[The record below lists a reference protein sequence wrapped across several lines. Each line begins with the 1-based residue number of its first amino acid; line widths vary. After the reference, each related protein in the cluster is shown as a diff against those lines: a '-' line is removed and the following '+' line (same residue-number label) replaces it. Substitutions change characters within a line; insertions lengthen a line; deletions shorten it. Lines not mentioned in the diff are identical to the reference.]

1 MYHIYSI
8 ESHVTSETY
17 TGITRD
23 LDLTRYYHEEC
34 SVDGD
39 TYLYTFIRSHGGW
52 KNFYVKH
59 VSSHET
65 IEEARDEKVS
75 GNLNVYDQSI
85 NHVPTIYK
93 IFCRD
98 PNVPQQYVGQTI
110 NFDNRRCSHF
120 LSSSFYENTIKL
132 YEFIRSHGGWKN
144 WKMEI
149 IKQYPMVTTKQDL
162 DRLEWYWWDKLGG
175 ELNSVIPGS
184 HKEKWRGSDQEF
196 EESVCLG
203 LNLKKFSIKEIS
215 INI

>member
-8 ESHVTSETY
+8 ESHVTPETY

-23 LDLTRYYHEEC
+23 VDLTRYYHEEC

-39 TYLYTFIRSHGGW
+39 TYLYTFIRPHGGW

-93 IFCRD
+93 IFCR
-98 PNVPQQYVGQTI
+98 
-110 NFDNRRCSHF
+110 F
-120 LSSSFYENTIKL
+120 
-132 YEFIRSHGGWKN
+132 
-144 WKMEI
+144 
-149 IKQYPMVTTKQDL
+149 
-162 DRLEWYWWDKLGG
+162 
-175 ELNSVIPGS
+175 
-184 HKEKWRGSDQEF
+184 
-196 EESVCLG
+196 
-203 LNLKKFSIKEIS
+203 
-215 INI
+215 

>member
-1 MYHIYSI
+1 
-8 ESHVTSETY
+8 
-17 TGITRD
+17 
-23 LDLTRYYHEEC
+23 
-34 SVDGD
+34 
-39 TYLYTFIRSHGGW
+39 
-52 KNFYVKH
+52 

-65 IEEARDEKVS
+65 IEEARDKKVS